1 MAGSTGYTDIN
12 SMNGSRISASQA
24 QALKNSSSTSS
35 KTNSISGLDQNAF
48 LKILVAELQNQ
59 DPTNSKD
66 STEYVA
72 QMAQFSSL
80 QEMLNLNTTMTF
92 NGASSL
98 VGKLVSL
105 SVTDDNG
112 KNYKGIVQN
121 VTRNGNNIK
130 LNVEVLDDN
139 GYPIKQEKRD
149 DKGNIIRDSNG
160 NIEYETTQEPK
171 RDSSGNI
178 VKDDKGNIMYED
190 VPVNKVLTFNYSDV
204 SSIENGIYN
213 TESTDTTPSSSSTT
227 PSSSSTTPSSSSSS
241 SSSTSSSNSTPS
253 TT

>member
-1 MAGSTGYTDIN
+1 MASSTSYTDIN
-12 SMNGSRISASQA
+12 PMNGSKISPAEA

-35 KTNSISGLDQNAF
+35 KTNSTVGLDQNAF
-48 LKILVAELQNQ
+48 LKILVAELQHQ

-80 QEMLNLNTTMTF
+80 QEMLNLNNTMTF

-105 SVTDDNG
+105 DVTDDSG
-112 KNYKGIVQN
+112 KSYRGIVQN
-121 VTRNGNNIK
+121 VTRNGSKIN

-139 GYPIKQEKRD
+139 GYPIKQEKL
-149 DKGNIIRDSNG
+149 DKKGKIIRDINN
-160 NIEYETTQEPK
+160 NIEYETTQQPQ

-178 VKDDKGNIMYED
+178 VKDDKGNIKYED
-190 VPVNKVLTFNYSDV
+190 VPVYKVLTFDYSNI
-204 SSIENGIYN
+204 SSVENGIYDTKSTDG
-213 TESTDTTPSSSSTT
+213 TESSKST
-227 PSSSSTTPSSSSSS
+227 SSS

-253 TT
+253 